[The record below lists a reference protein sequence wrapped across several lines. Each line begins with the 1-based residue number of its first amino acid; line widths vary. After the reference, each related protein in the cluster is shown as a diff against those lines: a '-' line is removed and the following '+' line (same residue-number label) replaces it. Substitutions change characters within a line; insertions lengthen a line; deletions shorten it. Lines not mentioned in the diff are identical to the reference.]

1 MDMINDNT
9 VTQTDDTM
17 KDQNPNLLSE
27 GNQSFENTSSLN
39 LCSLNK
45 GVDLNTSPVPMAS
58 GSKRQNVR
66 QVTIH
71 LDEILS
77 VNFLDNNIGGSI

>member
-27 GNQSFENTSSLN
+27 GNQSFENTSSLK
-39 LCSLNK
+39 LCSLNN
-45 GVDLNTSPVPMAS
+45 GDDLNTSPVPIAS
-58 GSKRQNVR
+58 GSKRQKVR

-77 VNFLDNNIGGSI
+77 VNFLVNNIGVGF

>member
-1 MDMINDNT
+1 
-9 VTQTDDTM
+9 M
-17 KDQNPNLLSE
+17 KDQKPNLLSD

-45 GVDLNTSPVPMAS
+45 GVDLNTSPVPIAS
-58 GSKRQNVR
+58 GNKRQNVR

-71 LDEILS
+71 LDEMLS
-77 VNFLDNNIGGSI
+77 VNFLVNNIGGSLKHVY